1 MKYIFDHDYHI
12 HSQLSLCSGDPEQT
26 AQRILDYAKDCN
38 LKTICLTD
46 HFWDESVPISNFEFY
61 EVQNYPWICK
71 AKPLPQ
77 DDKVEYLFGCET
89 DMDKNLTV
97 GLAKEHFDRFDFVVI
112 PTTHLHMNGFTITE
126 EQASSVETRAKLW
139 VSRFEGL
146 LDKDLPFEKIG
157 VAHLTCTLADP
168 RSHEN
173 YLQLLNML
181 SEEDLQRLFAK
192 AAEVGVGIE
201 LNYSDMCFKDSEAD
215 TVLRPYKIAKNQGC
229 KFYCGS
235 DAHHPKTFS
244 HCKEIFERAIDLLG
258 LEESD
263 KFHIER

>member
-26 AQRILDYAKDCN
+26 AQRIMQYARDCD

-46 HFWDESVPISNFEFY
+46 HFWDETVPGASDWY
-61 EVQNYPWICK
+61 QKQDYPWICQ
-71 AKPLPQ
+71 AKPLPK
-77 DDKVEYLFGCET
+77 DDSVEFLFGCET
-89 DMDKNLTV
+89 DMDKHLTV
-97 GLAKEHFDRFDFVVI
+97 GLSKEHFDRFDFVII
-112 PTTHLHMNGFTITE
+112 PTTHLHMTGFTITE
-126 EQASSVETRAKLW
+126 EDAQSVEKRAQLW

-146 LDKDLPFEKIG
+146 LNQDLPFKKIG
-157 VAHLTCTLADP
+157 IAHLTCTLTDS

-181 SEEDLQRLFAK
+181 PEEDLQRLFAK
-192 AAEVGVGIE
+192 AADVGVGIE
-201 LNYSDMCFKDSEAD
+201 LNYSDMCFKDEEAN
-215 TVLRPYKIAKNQGC
+215 TVLRPYRIAKNCGC
-229 KFYCGS
+229 RFYCGS

-244 HCKEIFERAIDLLG
+244 KCKEIFERAIDLLG

-263 KFHIER
+263 KFHIVR

>member
-12 HSQLSLCSGDPEQT
+12 HSQLSLCSNDPEQT

-46 HFWDESVPISNFEFY
+46 HFWDETVPGASEWY
-61 EVQNYPWICK
+61 QKQNYPWICK
-71 AKPLPQ
+71 AKPLPR
-77 DDKVEYLFGCET
+77 DDKVEFLFGCET
-89 DMDKNLTV
+89 DMDMHLTV
-97 GLAKEHFDRFDFVVI
+97 GLAPEHFDRFDFVVI

-126 EQASSVETRAKLW
+126 EQAASVETRAKLW

-146 LDKDLPFEKIG
+146 LKQDLPFRKIG
-157 VAHLTCTLADP
+157 IAHLTCTLADP

-201 LNYSDMCFKDSEAD
+201 LNYSDMCFKDEEAD
-215 TVLRPYKIAKNQGC
+215 TVLRPYRIAKNCGC

-244 HCKEIFERAIDLLG
+244 KCKEIFERAIDLLG

-263 KFHIER
+263 KFHIAR